1 MKGLQRELSS
11 IPPSVIQKNGNLDT
25 WVTTSEPATNLM
37 QIQKHGAPQQTVHQC
52 ATEHW
57 YAEAI
62 RGNKTPI
69 HYREIQD
76 LLHISTVALSGKE
89 ITHLQAC
96 ICHKFAYFTV
106 PTFSNLHAPHHQPN
120 QLSPLWCNFLI
131 HIALVR
137 LFQLWIYSYNK
148 RTVKMKYTSRQKT
161 QGGQTQNSPLCEYDG
176 KNHQVHWLAI
186 PHL

>member
-1 MKGLQRELSS
+1 MEHHNKGFTNVLLNTDMLKPLE
-11 IPPSVIQKNGNLDT
+11 VINSLFIIETFK
-25 WVTTSEPATNLM
+25 S
-37 QIQKHGAPQQTVHQC
+37 
-52 ATEHW
+52 
-57 YAEAI
+57 
-62 RGNKTPI
+62 
-69 HYREIQD
+69 

-120 QLSPLWCNFLI
+120 QLSPLWCKFLI

-137 LFQLWIYSYNK
+137 LFQLWIHSYNK
-148 RTVKMKYTSRQKT
+148 RMVKMKYTSRQKT
-161 QGGQTQNSPLCEYDG
+161 QGDQTQNSPLCEYDG
-176 KNHQVHWLAI
+176 ENHQVHWLAI